1 MSIRIDYA
9 PMNNAP
15 TTAESAGGRMSKYVS
30 KTSSTPCGI
39 IDGYPLVESEPVYE
53 QLRRGL
59 IPVSRPTDELVRYT
73 RTLESIIKGYT
84 DAIDFKLLHES
95 AVPHW
100 VDSLEG

>member
-1 MSIRIDYA
+1 MS
-9 PMNNAP
+9 
-15 TTAESAGGRMSKYVS
+15 EYVS

-39 IDGYPLVESEPVYE
+39 IDGYPLAESEPVYE

-59 IPVSRPTDELVRYT
+59 IPVSRPTAELVRYT

-100 VDSLEG
+100 VDLLEG